1 MVAKFSADP
10 GLRIRLQYN
19 DKVLSEIS
27 AGEISLEIE
36 IGRSSSCT
44 WRVPHEDALISSH
57 HAVLV
62 RQGRIVVLRDKGSKN
77 GTWFQGKR
85 IEERKLK
92 AGDRISLGH
101 CVLAV
106 ELETEETQAKA
117 VAELEVLTG
126 NHRHERKP
134 IQAEKLTIGT
144 APDSD
149 LLLTD
154 DLVSRNHAVL
164 VRKGEDSYW
173 LRAFNTTNGTKVN
186 DVPLRAEQERLLKD
200 GDRIAVA
207 HVEIIFRDGSNR
219 RDHGQ
224 ALRRLAVMALA
235 GVLVVALYF
244 GWQLIR
250 APAAAA
256 VRKAQALKESGHF
269 AQAKMLLDGAIN
281 RRGYRDVQINADLL
295 RSQLSKCASSSMQWQ
310 TVQEH
315 LQQQD
320 WTNAAAQLGTLL
332 ALYNDNDAWGWH
344 EGPAVRERAH
354 QIKGWLD
361 AYLEAGHPE
370 SLSSSALE
378 ECDQQL
384 AATITELKSQQD
396 SQKYYQNLLTA
407 EIERHNKLSQFL
419 KSISGLNHA
428 LQQLRQPGPLPDP
441 NPILKEIEKIAA
453 NSTGPVRQKAEDV
466 LPLLRQLVAS
476 YNKLLQA
483 LRNAQEMHFKE
494 AQALNPDLP
503 LPDECMLDNNLFEF
517 RRNLENSWA
526 HFVAELPTVAHLT
539 EALANRLGSAESEPV
554 ELLYW
559 REGQTLTKVFQ
570 CDSLAGRFPKRTR
583 TEPQGEY
590 DRALC
595 VEWFYSSLRAIID
608 QRGDEIQEPPFESRL
623 GATLRTVEAAKA
635 LVRFLPTPTDKPY
648 WQNGQIKQW
657 VDAARRVLQ
666 LRDNI
671 ASEMRQRAQQASG
684 REALIAGGIAWQL
697 MDTPDKPFRE
707 TLAGQWTSLRK
718 SVLALNNQWDNVT
731 SAEKKIELRKK
742 ILSIGLPGDP
752 VVNQMW
758 IESNGSG
765 AGAAGQ

>member
-27 AGEISLEIE
+27 ADEISLEIE
-36 IGRSSSCT
+36 ISRSSSCT
-44 WRVPHEDALISSH
+44 WRVPHEDALIGHH

-106 ELETEETQAKA
+106 ERETEETQAKA
-117 VAELEVLTG
+117 AAELEVLTG

-154 DLVSRNHAVL
+154 DLISRNHAVL

-332 ALYNDNDAWGWH
+332 ALYNDNDAWGWR

-378 ECDQQL
+378 ERDQQL
-384 AATITELKSQQD
+384 AATITELKSQKD
-396 SQKYYQNLLTA
+396 PQKYCQYLQTA
-407 EIERHNKLSQFL
+407 AIERRNHLSQL
-419 KSISGLNHA
+419 SQSYSGLNQA
-428 LQQLRQPGPLPDP
+428 LLQLSQQGQLPDP
-441 NPILKEIEKIAA
+441 NPVLKEIEKIAA
-453 NSTGPVRQKAEDV
+453 NSTGPVRQKSEDV

-483 LRNAQEMHFKE
+483 LRNAQDMDFKD
-494 AQALNPDLP
+494 AQAFNPDLP
-503 LPDECMLDNNLFEF
+503 PPDDFMLDNNLFEF
-517 RRNLENSWA
+517 RRSLENSWG
-526 HFVAELPTVAHLT
+526 HFAADLPTMAHLT
-539 EALANRLGSAESEPV
+539 EALASRLGSAESEPV

-559 REGQTLTKVFQ
+559 REGQTLAKIFE

-583 TEPQGEY
+583 AEPQGEY

-595 VEWFYSSLRAIID
+595 VEWFYSSLRSMVD
-608 QRGDEIQEPPFESRL
+608 QQDNEIPDPPFECRL
-623 GATLRTVEAAKA
+623 VATLQTVEAAKA
-635 LVRFLPTPTDKPY
+635 LARFTSDKTY

-657 VDAARRVLQ
+657 VEAARRVLQ

-671 ASEMRQRAQQASG
+671 ASELRQRAQQASG
-684 REALIAGGIAWQL
+684 REALIAGGIAWLL
-697 MDTPDKPFRE
+697 MDTPDKTFRE
-707 TLAGQWTSLRK
+707 SLVGQWASLRK
-718 SVLALNNQWDNVT
+718 SILALNNQWDNAT

-742 ILSIGLPGDP
+742 ILGIGLPGDP

-758 IESNGSG
+758 IESSASG
-765 AGAAGQ
+765 AGATGQ